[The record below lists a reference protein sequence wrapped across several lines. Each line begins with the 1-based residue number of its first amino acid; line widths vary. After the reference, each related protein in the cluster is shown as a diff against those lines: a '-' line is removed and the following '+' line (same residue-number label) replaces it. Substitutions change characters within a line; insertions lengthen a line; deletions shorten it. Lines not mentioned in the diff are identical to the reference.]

1 MTMADQMLGDDI
13 QYTLSYYMVDDTM
26 DVKLIRTRRASRT
39 DQGTLLKR
47 GKIPKN
53 WRDASGGVGPNDDLN
68 MTHLDLRVN
77 GILEFFGRKIKILDC
92 DAPTR
97 AFYSELGT
105 PQPVRDSVKTG
116 PATVAPGED
125 GGFLAIGQPN
135 VTSASIKSARV
146 KVCCAVSATMSIMSF
161 VIPC

>member
-1 MTMADQMLGDDI
+1 MADQMLGDDI

-53 WRDASGGVGPNDDLN
+53 WRDAGGGVGPNDGEN
-68 MTHLDLRVN
+68 MTHLDVRVN
-77 GILEFFGRKIKILDC
+77 GTLEFFGRKIKILDC

-97 AFYSELGT
+97 AFYSDLGI

-116 PATVAPGED
+116 PAPVAPGED
-125 GGFLAIGQPN
+125 DGFLAIGQPN
-135 VTSASIKSARV
+135 VTSASIKRARV
-146 KVCCAVSATMSIMSF
+146 KVCPHVSVTMSITPF
-161 VIPC
+161 VAPC